1 MITDDSLEIISYAN
15 LCKAIENDLSSN
27 NFKTAAEFLISAVDE
42 WPTLNLREPVELL
55 IELRREAK
63 GKLTY
68 TNLENLSNQQ
78 DLGLGSWKV
87 EAINALL
94 EIFDFERNNK
104 YDQNIELET
113 IIDKVSRYYSGR

>member
-15 LCKAIENDLSSN
+15 LCKVIENDLSSN
-27 NFKTAAEFLISAVDE
+27 NFKTAAEFLISAVEE
-42 WPTLNLREPVELL
+42 WPTLNLREPSDLL

-68 TNLENLSNQQ
+68 TNLENLSKQQ
-78 DLGLGSWKV
+78 DLGLGAWKV

-94 EIFDFERNNK
+94 EMFDFERNNN
-104 YDQNIELET
+104 YDKNIELET
-113 IIDKVSRYYSGR
+113 IIDKLTRYYSV